1 MIGKTGVGKSAVGN
15 TIVGRKIFES
25 SASARSVTE
34 TCDKER
40 AKGRR
45 KIHVVDTPGI
55 LDTSKSAETIKREIA
70 KCIQVSSPGPH
81 VFLLVLQIG
90 RFTKEEENCV
100 QALEEIF
107 GPYASNHMIV
117 LFTRGD
123 ELRGKT
129 IQEYVQAG
137 HPKLRELINR
147 CGNRYHVFN
156 NKKRLD
162 RRQVVQLI
170 RMIDLMVAANGG
182 SHFSDE
188 MYQETERTLQNQA
201 STREHSE
208 QQVYDFSFMAELMR
222 RVILFQ
228 AILAT
233 ATQGGAAPNTDM
245 AVSADRNVNT
255 NAFTNTH
262 TNAGTNNT
270 NAAANVN
277 TNTAANVNTNT
288 AANINTNPAIDIYT
302 NTAANINPNA
312 NTNMNTNMG
321 ANVNVNPHAGTAIY
335 SNPNMFAQPTV
346 AQNPFFGLIPFAY
359 K

>member
-1 MIGKTGVGKSAVGN
+1 MIGKIGVGKSAVGN
-15 TIVGRKIFES
+15 TIVGSNFFQSSS
-25 SASARSVTE
+25 SAKSVTE
-34 TCDKER
+34 NCKSER

-45 KIHVVDTPGI
+45 EIHVVDTPGI
-55 LDTSKSAETIKREIA
+55 LDASKSAETIKTEIA
-70 KCIQVSSPGPH
+70 KCIQMSSPGPH

-90 RFTKEEENCV
+90 RFTKEEENSA

-107 GPYASNHMIV
+107 GPHASNHMIV

-129 IQEYVQAG
+129 IQEYVQKG
-137 HPKLRELINR
+137 HPKLRELINK

-156 NKKRLD
+156 NKNRID

-170 RMIDLMVAANGG
+170 RMIDFMVAANGG

-188 MYQETERTLQNQA
+188 MYEETERTLQNQA
-201 STREHSE
+201 NTPEQSE

-222 RVILFQ
+222 RVIQFQ

-233 ATQGGAAPNTDM
+233 ATQGSAAPNTGV
-245 AVSADRNVNT
+245 AVSAEGNANT

-270 NAAANVN
+270 NAAANIN
-277 TNTAANVNTNT
+277 TNTAT
-288 AANINTNPAIDIYT
+288 
-302 NTAANINPNA
+302 NINPNA

-321 ANVNVNPHAGTAIY
+321 ANVNMNPHAGTAMY
-335 SNPNMFAQPTV
+335 PNPNMFANPTV
-346 AQNPFFGLIPFAY
+346 EQNPLFGLIPFAS

>member
-55 LDTSKSAETIKREIA
+55 LDTSKSAESIKREIA

-255 NAFTNTH
+255 H

-277 TNTAANVNTNT
+277 TNTAANVN
-288 AANINTNPAIDIYT
+288 T